1 MGRTQWQACIKQ
13 DLNCKTMEVLPTT
26 TGEAVQRR
34 QHALSAGY
42 KSHQAGLCIEVTYCE
57 RRYHATSVRMEMNS
71 MSQLNSTI
79 HSLI

>member
-1 MGRTQWQACIKQ
+1 MGHTQWQACIKQ
-13 DLNCKTMEVLPTT
+13 DLNCKTVKVLPT
-26 TGEAVQRR
+26 R
-34 QHALSAGY
+34 QALQLCQHTLSTGY
-42 KSHQAGLCIEVTYCE
+42 KSHQGGLCVEVTYCE